1 MNLSIAKSVTS
12 LVLIAT
18 LISCNQ
24 NLNNKEVSKAD
35 SVSISKIHFD
45 SIKAKKYGADA
56 YGMKKYI
63 LAFLK
68 RGPNQSVDSIKKQE
82 LQRAHMQNI
91 DRLAEEGKLVLAGPF
106 FGNEELR
113 GIYIFNVDNLEE
125 AERLTQTD
133 PSILAGVLTME
144 LKEWYGSAA
153 LMEVNDIHN
162 SLNSQGISSP

>member
-1 MNLSIAKSVTS
+1 MNLSLAKAVTS
-12 LVLIAT
+12 FVVIVTFMA
-18 LISCNQ
+18 CNQ
-24 NLNNKEVSKAD
+24 NLKTNEITKAD
-35 SVSISKIHFD
+35 SISISKIHFD

-82 LQRAHMQNI
+82 LQRAHMKNI
-91 DRLAEEGKLVLAGPF
+91 DRLAEKGKLVLAGPF
-106 FGNEELR
+106 FGDEELR

-125 AERLTQTD
+125 AKRLTQTD

-153 LMEVNDIHN
+153 LIEVNDIHK
-162 SLNSQGISSP
+162 SLTKQNISSP